1 MYRGRL
7 FAAGDAA
14 NPDRLYYSVLP
25 GSGRTVEQWG
35 AVEASPAVEGGHV
48 EIGALGGDPIV
59 AVRALSNQLLIFK
72 KNSLY
77 RLFGDRP
84 SNYTVEHIDT
94 EIPQTNHA
102 AVAVYGDMLYFGTQN
117 GLYYYNGVT
126 ASLGGYALHKSLY
139 GNGGSFRLPHKNRS
153 RQAVFHF
160 SAQRKGR
167 NDRI

>member
-1 MYRGRL
+1 MIKFDGSSVTQFGSEENASNIPVSFLTMYRGRL

-72 KNSLY
+72 RTAFTGCWGTDPPITPLNISTRKYRRQTMPPLPCTATCCISERRTDCITTTESLHVPV
-77 RLFGDRP
+77 R
-84 SNYTVEHIDT
+84 IC
-94 EIPQTNHA
+94 A
-102 AVAVYGDMLYFGTQN
+102 A
-117 GLYYYNGVT
+117 
-126 ASLGGYALHKSLY
+126 
-139 GNGGSFRLPHKNRS
+139 
-153 RQAVFHF
+153 
-160 SAQRKGR
+160 
-167 NDRI
+167 